1 MIPFSPN
8 SRKPSKVPY
17 FSPSQKLR
25 LAIIGLWEQGV
36 TTLSSEQYYEKR
48 MSEFTEQIQKEKR
61 EFLLPKDDEERT

>member
-1 MIPFSPN
+1 MIPFSPKKAFK
-8 SRKPSKVPY
+8 SVSKTL
-17 FSPSQKLR
+17 SPSQILR